1 MNMVLWKNILFL
13 PTKNFKL
20 LMKEVIKMKNVL
32 KRTIAMM
39 SAVITMAI
47 MCCFT
52 VTSASAAEITP
63 LNPVASVS
71 ATATISAPMSPIAA
85 FSLKNTAAISVPNLK
100 MNQGQ
105 GQGQNG
111 GMAHGSEDA
120 AFQNVV
126 DFIVKWVKRAGLL
139 IGFFGAISILLAMK
153 NDDADG
159 KQRGIMTFIAGFGA
173 AAVCQCVGMFNI
185 FS

>member
-1 MNMVLWKNILFL
+1 
-13 PTKNFKL
+13 
-20 LMKEVIKMKNVL
+20 MKNVI

-52 VTSASAAEITP
+52 VTSASAAEVTP
-63 LNPVASVS
+63 VTPVASVS

-85 FSLKNTAAISVPNLK
+85 FSLKNTAAISIPNLK

-105 GQGQNG
+105 NG
-111 GMAHGSEDA
+111 SMAHGSEDA

-126 DFIVKWVKRAGLL
+126 NFIVKWVKRAGLL
-139 IGFFGAISILLAMK
+139 IAFFGAIAILFAMK

-159 KQRGIMTFIAGFGA
+159 KQRGIMTFISGFGA
-173 AAVCQCVGMFNI
+173 AAVCQCVDMFNI

>member
-1 MNMVLWKNILFL
+1 
-13 PTKNFKL
+13 
-20 LMKEVIKMKNVL
+20 MKNVI

-52 VTSASAAEITP
+52 VTSASAAEVAPVT
-63 LNPVASVS
+63 PVASVS

-105 GQGQNG
+105 GQNG

-139 IGFFGAISILLAMK
+139 IGFFGAIAILLAMK

-173 AAVCQCVGMFNI
+173 AAVCQCVDMFNI

>member
-1 MNMVLWKNILFL
+1 
-13 PTKNFKL
+13 
-20 LMKEVIKMKNVL
+20 MKEVIQMKNVI

-63 LNPVASVS
+63 VTPVASVS

-85 FSLKNTAAISVPNLK
+85 FSLKNSAAISVPNLK
-100 MNQGQ
+100 MNQ

-126 DFIVKWVKRAGLL
+126 NFIVKWVKRAGLL
-139 IGFFGAISILLAMK
+139 IGFFGAIAILFAMK

-173 AAVCQCVGMFNI
+173 AAVCQCVDMFNI

>member
-1 MNMVLWKNILFL
+1 
-13 PTKNFKL
+13 
-20 LMKEVIKMKNVL
+20 MKNVI

-52 VTSASAAEITP
+52 VTSASADEVTP
-63 LNPVASVS
+63 VTPVASVS

-85 FSLKNTAAISVPNLK
+85 FSLKNTAAISIPNLK

-105 GQGQNG
+105 NG
-111 GMAHGSEDA
+111 SMAHGSEDA

-126 DFIVKWVKRAGLL
+126 NFIVKWVKRAGLL
-139 IGFFGAISILLAMK
+139 IGFFGAIAILFAMK

-173 AAVCQCVGMFNI
+173 AAVCQCVDMFNI

>member
-1 MNMVLWKNILFL
+1 
-13 PTKNFKL
+13 
-20 LMKEVIKMKNVL
+20 MKNVI

-63 LNPVASVS
+63 VTPVASVS

-85 FSLKNTAAISVPNLK
+85 FSLKNTAAISIPNLK

-105 GQGQNG
+105 NG
-111 GMAHGSEDA
+111 SMAHGSEDA

-126 DFIVKWVKRAGLL
+126 NFIVKRVKRAGLL
-139 IGFFGAISILLAMK
+139 IGFFGAIAILFAMK

-173 AAVCQCVGMFNI
+173 AAVCQCVDMFNI